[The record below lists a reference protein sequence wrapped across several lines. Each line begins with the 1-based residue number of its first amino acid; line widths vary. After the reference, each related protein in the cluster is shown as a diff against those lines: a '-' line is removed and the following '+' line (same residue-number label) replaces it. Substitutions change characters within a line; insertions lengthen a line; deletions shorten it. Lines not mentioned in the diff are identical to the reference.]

1 MNRIE
6 IRYMGCR
13 VRFNLEDRICMI
25 RCEAENYAVIAV
37 EALREYCRNNSIDC
51 RYVDAG
57 MLNITGDN
65 IDEYGKVDRTQ
76 LIKDVCTGGE
86 VIILNNGDLYI
97 NGNEISAISN
107 DSNLVIAVMQYT
119 GLVTYRK
126 KAGIYTISADETN
139 KIIDISR

>member
-51 RYVDAG
+51 RYA
-57 MLNITGDN
+57 
-65 IDEYGKVDRTQ
+65 EH
-76 LIKDVCTGGE
+76 
-86 VIILNNGDLYI
+86 
-97 NGNEISAISN
+97 
-107 DSNLVIAVMQYT
+107 
-119 GLVTYRK
+119 YR
-126 KAGIYTISADETN
+126 
-139 KIIDISR
+139 R